1 MSTPRVRIGDR
12 EIGPDQPP
20 FVIAEMSGNHNGSL
34 ERALEIVEA
43 VAESGA
49 DALKLQTYRADTI
62 TIDADGP
69 QFRIS
74 GDHELW
80 PGANLYQLYDRAH
93 TPWEW
98 HRPIFERARELG
110 LIVFSSPFD
119 PTAIELLEE
128 LGSPAYKIA
137 SSELVDLPLIR
148 LAAATGKPLI
158 MSTGMASIGE
168 IDAAVRAAREAGCPT
183 PVLLSCTAAYPA
195 PVEAANLRR
204 LPVLAD
210 AFQTVVGLSDHTPGI
225 GVALAAIALGAAVIE
240 KHVTL
245 DRIDGGVDSAFSLEP
260 AELAALAPRPRRP
273 GARSARPQ
281 IGPTHRSRKRL
292 RFRRSLYVVADV
304 RPATPVTVENVR
316 SIRPAGGLPPDLIGT
331 CSAAP
336 SAWTSPRALRSP
348 GISSEPDGG
357 CGGVH
362 HSDSH
367 PRVESPLGILLR

>member
-1 MSTPRVRIGDR
+1 MTTPRVRIGDR

-43 VAESGA
+43 VAAAGA

-80 PGANLYQLYDRAH
+80 PGANLYQLYERAH

-128 LGSPAYKIA
+128 LDCPAYKIA

-158 MSTGMASIGE
+158 MSTGMATIGE
-168 IDAAVRAAREAGCPT
+168 IDAAVRAAREAGCPD
-183 PVLLSCTAAYPA
+183 PILLSCTATYPA

-204 LPVLAD
+204 LPVLAE
-210 AFQTVVGLSDHTPGI
+210 AFDTVVGLSDHTPGI
-225 GVALAAIALGAAVIE
+225 GLAVAAVALGAAVIE
-240 KHVTL
+240 KHVTV
-245 DRIDGGVDSAFSLEP
+245 DRAAGGVDAAFSLEP
-260 AELAALAPRPRRP
+260 SELGQLVTEARRAWAALGAPR
-273 GARSARPQ
+273 
-281 IGPTHRSRKRL
+281 IGPDPSEREGL

-304 RPATPVTVENVR
+304 RAGDPVTVDNVR

-331 CSAAP
+331 VLGR
-336 SAWTSPRALRSP
+336 TF
-348 GISSEPDGG
+348 
-357 CGGVH
+357 
-362 HSDSH
+362 
-367 PRVESPLGILLR
+367 RVDVARGTPLTWDLI